1 MPLRRLGG
9 APTPAPSALESG
21 RQPIYANSGD
31 GGSRKITH
39 NLNLDADELFCQ
51 MCASCSL
58 VRLGPKRGVFLS
70 TVPIVGPTQGVMRV
84 WRHWMRDQARQ
95 LRRSEADPTSAR
107 LDRTST
113 SSYPL
118 VGQDTSILW
127 TDYTRNVGLKVA
139 VTSRDDKCY
148 RDDADLEDE
157 SLSFSIEIQ
166 GQYRSPGTTPAANTE
181 IRTSNTHDASDAIG
195 RRVFIRSAKSTR

>member
-9 APTPAPSALESG
+9 APTPAPSAVDSG
-21 RQPIYANSGD
+21 TQPIYANAGD

-84 WRHWMRDQARQ
+84 WRNWLRDRARQ
-95 LRRSEADPTSAR
+95 LRKSEADPTPAR
-107 LDRTST
+107 LGRTST
-113 SSYPL
+113 SSYPV

-127 TDYTRNVGLKVA
+127 TDYTHNVGLKVA
-139 VTSRDDKCY
+139 VTSRDEKCY
-148 RDDADLEDE
+148 RDESELEDE

-166 GQYRSPGTTPAANTE
+166 GQSFLSGKLPQLTE
-181 IRTSNTHDASDAIG
+181 KQNSSYAQRI
-195 RRVFIRSAKSTR
+195 